1 MSMTYFSKCSIIQFL
16 NNFYMRAKKIS
27 FRATPQI
34 LMELNHVSKIAGE
47 TRSTVIR
54 SIIINYLNKIF
65 SYANDI

>member
-1 MSMTYFSKCSIIQFL
+1 
-16 NNFYMRAKKIS
+16 MRAKKIS

-34 LMELNHVSKIAGE
+34 LMELNQVSKITGE

-65 SYANDI
+65 SYGS